1 MKATLAQIA
10 PKLGRF
16 DDNLELHRQIVAE
29 AWQAGR
35 DLIVFPEL
43 SLTGY
48 LLRDHV
54 PHVAHRADEVA
65 ARFAGLGTGA
75 SRGLDV
81 VVGFVELSD
90 HYQCFNSA
98 AYLRLEPGAPP
109 KLQAVHRKVH
119 LPTYGMFDERRYF
132 AAGRTV
138 RAFDAPVLGRCGLLI
153 CEDLWHPSSA
163 YVLSVDGPRFEGVQA
178 IVAVANSPARGVQD
192 TDHDTVAN
200 LETWRKL
207 LWLYAKLFGVLILHC
222 QRVGVEDSYIFTGG
236 SEVIAPGGESLAK
249 APLFDE
255 TLLEVEL
262 DLSATLRWHRSLSP
276 FTMADDIDLV
286 RRELARIEQEAFR

>member
-1 MKATLAQIA
+1 MKARLAQIA

-16 DDNLELHRQIVAE
+16 DDNLDLHRQIVAE

-35 DLIVFPEL
+35 NLVVFPEL

-54 PHVAHRADEVA
+54 PHVACRAGDLIE
-65 ARFAGLGTGA
+65 RFAGLGLGQA
-75 SRGLDV
+75 AGLDL
-81 VVGFVELSD
+81 VVGFVELSA

-98 AYLRLEPGAPP
+98 AYLRLEPGAAPV
-109 KLQAVHRKVH
+109 LQAVHRKVH

-132 AAGRTV
+132 AAGRTI
-138 RAFDAPVLGRCGLLI
+138 RAFNTPVLGRTGLLI

-163 YVLSVDGPRFEGVQA
+163 YVLAVDGPRFEGVQA

-192 TDHDTVAN
+192 TSQHTVAN
-200 LETWRKL
+200 LETWRRL
-207 LWLYAKLFGVLILHC
+207 NWLYAKLFGVLLLHC

-236 SEVIAPGGESLAK
+236 SEVLAPGGEPLAR
-249 APLFDE
+249 APLFEE
-255 TLLEVEL
+255 TMLDVEVDLE
-262 DLSATLRWHRSLSP
+262 DALRWHRSLSP
-276 FTMADDIDLV
+276 FTMADDVDIV
-286 RRELARIEQEAFR
+286 RRELARIEQEAMR

>member
-35 DLIVFPEL
+35 DLVVFPEL

-54 PHVAHRADEVA
+54 PHVACRAADIA
-65 ARFAGLGTGA
+65 ARFADLGTACRQGI
-75 SRGLDV
+75 DV
-81 VVGFVELSD
+81 VVGFVELSE

-98 AYLRLEPGAPP
+98 AYLHLEPGAQPV
-109 KLQAVHRKVH
+109 LQAVHRKVH

-132 AAGRTV
+132 APGRTI
-138 RAFDAPVLGRCGLLI
+138 RAFDAAVLGRCGLLI

-163 YVLSVDGPRFEGVQA
+163 YVLAVDGPRFEGVQA
-178 IVAVANSPARGVQD
+178 IIAVANSPARGVHD
-192 TDHDTVAN
+192 TSHHTVAN
-200 LETWRKL
+200 LETWRRL
-207 LWLYAKLFGVLILHC
+207 NWLYAKLFGVLLLHC

-236 SEVIAPGGESLAK
+236 SEVLAPGGEPLAR
-249 APLFDE
+249 APLFEE

-262 DLSATLRWHRSLSP
+262 NLADTLRWHRSVSP
-276 FTMADDIDLV
+276 FTMADDLDLV